1 TTSTV
6 RDYTNHYVDHLLTF
20 TDKKF
25 KVASIDK
32 GDIVVVLDRIKQ
44 KFHDPDNSAIG
55 RVLEVSKGQRQ
66 FSVQM
71 VRPPDKCS
79 PLERYKKPEKPL
91 SRPRR
96 SLVLL
101 LRADENLK
109 SPVWVDPWM
118 NLSRDDIIKPKYKP
132 LRVKFQNHLPK
143 VPDIPTA
150 PSPLVSDQN
159 TTNKLT
165 IEHAEPVE
173 MIQDLATLNKTST
186 TKPIISRNDRRTYS
200 RKAARQN
207 PPQ

>member
-1 TTSTV
+1 
-6 RDYTNHYVDHLLTF
+6 
-20 TDKKF
+20 
-25 KVASIDK
+25 
-32 GDIVVVLDRIKQ
+32 
-44 KFHDPDNSAIG
+44 
-55 RVLEVSKGQRQ
+55 
-66 FSVQM
+66 M

-79 PLERYKKPEKPL
+79 PLERFRKPEKPL

-118 NLSRDDIIKPKYKP
+118 NLSSDDIIKPKYKP
-132 LRVKFQNHLPK
+132 LRVRFQNQLPK
-143 VPDIPTA
+143 VPDIPTT
-150 PSPLVSDQN
+150 PSPLVSDQD

-186 TKPIISRNDRRTYS
+186 AKPITSRNDRRTYS

-207 PPQ
+207 PPR